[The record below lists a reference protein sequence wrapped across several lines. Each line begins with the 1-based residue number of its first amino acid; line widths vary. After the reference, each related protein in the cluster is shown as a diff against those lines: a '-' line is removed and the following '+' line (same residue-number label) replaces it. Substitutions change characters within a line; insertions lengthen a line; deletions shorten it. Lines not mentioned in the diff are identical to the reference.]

1 MKIHNFF
8 PLSIFQDQI
17 QISIDEKN
25 NLINEIRKMKDLS
38 KNSDYKLKNASW
50 TGDTQGFEY
59 LHKNK
64 LFNKLFDEIKKKIIL
79 YLNFLKVDQ
88 EQIDIFMQRS
98 WATISNNKEVI
109 RKHQHLQSHVS
120 FAYYLKKNTNDGSL
134 NFHNEALHNEIAPGL
149 FYSSSSKSPSKDF
162 FKRNFFNAR
171 IVNIHP
177 KVDEIYI
184 FPSKSIHST
193 SPNKTNEERISIS
206 ADISLITKESENIEN
221 LITPIDKWMKF

>member
-17 QISIDEKN
+17 QMSIDEKN
-25 NLINEIRKMKDLS
+25 NLINEIRKMKDTSQNLGS
-38 KNSDYKLKNASW
+38 IGKSESW

-64 LFNKLFDEIKKKIIL
+64 VFDKLFDEIKKKIIL

-109 RKHQHLQSHVS
+109 RKHQHLQSHIS
-120 FAYYLKKNTNDGSL
+120 FAYYLKKNSQDA
-134 NFHNEALHNEIAPGL
+134 NFVLFDDYKRNEFIPGL
-149 FYSSSSKSPSKDF
+149 FTSKSLDIKKIVKEITFSSAP
-162 FKRNFFNAR
+162 R
-171 IVNIHP
+171 ILMEVKEDDI
-177 KVDEIYI
+177 VI
-184 FPSKSIHST
+184 FPSKTTHGTDQIL
-193 SPNKTNEERISIS
+193 NNNERISIS
-206 ADISLITKESENIEN
+206 GDVTFLAKNSN
-221 LITPIDKWMKF
+221 LLEHLTPSFDNWKKL

>member
-8 PLSIFQDQI
+8 PLSVFQDQI

-25 NLINEIRKMKDLS
+25 NLINEIRKMKDTS
-38 KNSDYKLKNASW
+38 KNLGSIGKSESW

-64 LFNKLFDEIKKKIIL
+64 VFDKLFDEIKKKIIL

-120 FAYYLKKNTNDGSL
+120 FAYYLKKNSQDA
-134 NFHNEALHNEIAPGL
+134 NFVLFDDYKRNEFIPGL
-149 FYSSSSKSPSKDF
+149 FTSKSLEIKKIVKEITFSSAP
-162 FKRNFFNAR
+162 R
-171 IVNIHP
+171 ILMEVKEDDI
-177 KVDEIYI
+177 VI
-184 FPSKSIHST
+184 FPSKTPHGT
-193 SPNKTNEERISIS
+193 DQTLNNNERISIS
-206 ADISLITKESENIEN
+206 GDVIFLAKNSNLLEHLTPSFENWKK
-221 LITPIDKWMKF
+221 L

>member
-8 PLSIFQDQI
+8 PLCLFQDQI
-17 QISIDEKN
+17 QMSIDEKN
-25 NLINEIRKMKDLS
+25 NLINEIRKMKDTS
-38 KNSDYKLKNASW
+38 QNPGSIGKSESW

-64 LFNKLFDEIKKKIIL
+64 VFDKLFDEIKKKIIL

-120 FAYYLKKNTNDGSL
+120 FAYYLKKNSQDA
-134 NFHNEALHNEIAPGL
+134 NFVLFDDYKRNEFIPGL
-149 FYSSSSKSPSKDF
+149 FTSKSLDIKKIVKEITFSSAP
-162 FKRNFFNAR
+162 R
-171 IVNIHP
+171 ILMEVKEDDI
-177 KVDEIYI
+177 VI
-184 FPSKSIHST
+184 FPSKTPHGT
-193 SPNKTNEERISIS
+193 DQTLNNNERISIS
-206 ADISLITKESENIEN
+206 GDVIFLAKNSNLLEHLTPSFENWKK
-221 LITPIDKWMKF
+221 L

>member
-8 PLSIFQDQI
+8 PLSVFQDQI

-25 NLINEIRKMKDLS
+25 NLINEIRKMKDTSQNLGS
-38 KNSDYKLKNASW
+38 IGKSESW

-64 LFNKLFDEIKKKIIL
+64 VFDKLFDEIKKKIIL

-109 RKHQHLQSHVS
+109 RKHQHLQSHIS
-120 FAYYLKKNTNDGSL
+120 FAYYLKKNPEDA
-134 NFHNEALHNEIAPGL
+134 NFILHDEI
-149 FYSSSSKSPSKDF
+149 
-162 FKRNFFNAR
+162 KRNEFIPALFTSKTLQKEKVVKEPTYASAPR
-171 IVNIHP
+171 INLEVKEDDI
-177 KVDEIYI
+177 VI
-184 FPSKSIHST
+184 FPSKTPHGT
-193 SPNKTNEERISIS
+193 DQTLNNNERISIS
-206 ADISLITKESENIEN
+206 GDVIFLAKDSN
-221 LITPIDKWMKF
+221 LLEHLTPSFNNWKKL